1 MFAYVS
7 LSRVSSVVQIQS
19 GQLMNTSYVFLTVLD
34 GGMYCQTL
42 SYEDLFL
49 DQEIS
54 TSCWISPMLIEVT
67 SLWILLETV
76 WPKLFPELPLFLS
89 HRYLDFNLL
98 TPQNTVLYAMH

>member
-7 LSRVSSVVQIQS
+7 LSSVSSVVKFQS
-19 GQLMNTSYVFLTVLD
+19 GQLMNNRYLFLTVLD
-34 GGMYCQTL
+34 AGMYCQTL

-76 WPKLFPELPLFLS
+76 WPKLFPELALFLS